1 MPGGPSAAA
10 VADDAARYAAGAL
23 AVANP
28 GGAITARSGPGSCQ
42 RRRLGFYWART
53 IKIIGADMKIGFVG
67 LGNMGNAIAVNLLKA
82 GHQLFINDLARE
94 LQSNLEIQGARWRD
108 DLVKLGSE
116 AEVVFTALPGA
127 AEVTAVMLGDQGVL
141 AGMKAG
147 TCYIDLGTNDDAT
160 LAKLAAAGDARGVQ
174 VLHAAMA
181 GGVANARD
189 GSMTLDVRG
198 DAAAFDACAPLLRQ
212 IAREVAHRG
221 PLPAG

>member
-1 MPGGPSAAA
+1 
-10 VADDAARYAAGAL
+10 
-23 AVANP
+23 
-28 GGAITARSGPGSCQ
+28 
-42 RRRLGFYWART
+42 
-53 IKIIGADMKIGFVG
+53 MKIGFVG

-160 LAKLAAAGDARGVQ
+160 LAGGGRGRCPGCAGIARRHGGWRRQCPRRQHDAGRARRCGCLRRLRATAAADRAGSRASRAAAGGLTANRIPPPRV
-174 VLHAAMA
+174 A
-181 GGVANARD
+181 GSATEKR
-189 GSMTLDVRG
+189 
-198 DAAAFDACAPLLRQ
+198 
-212 IAREVAHRG
+212 
-221 PLPAG
+221 